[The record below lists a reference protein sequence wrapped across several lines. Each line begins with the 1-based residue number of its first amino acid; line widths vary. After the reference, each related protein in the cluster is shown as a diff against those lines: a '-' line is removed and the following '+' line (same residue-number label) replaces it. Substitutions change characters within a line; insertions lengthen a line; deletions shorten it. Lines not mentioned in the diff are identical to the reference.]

1 MQSVAQI
8 IDSIRDVTGAKY
20 NSDIEELLNIKPG
33 GLANLKKKDNRK
45 GLFRYLSTFCTLRG
59 YDAGW
64 FMTGGEGQLIVES
77 QTWFL
82 EPLRGGR
89 VQDRLMKLEMW
100 EEDFDYLAANLDM
113 EIEKGEEYLKISRSD
128 LDSYSRK
135 KGIRLDWLLT
145 GEGEKNLKRKLKI
158 EESLGRHL
166 AKGSS
171 PRWRTTSEE
180 ANRNRRILS
189 EIKETYKG
197 SDLEA
202 LAERGLLSLQVNK
215 KPQWMNRLAEFMLE
229 IGAEGDLLLIDAKA
243 LEGFFPKSFN
253 SPATAIWQTSHD
265 PDKPIQIK
273 DTKTHNRD
281 VSHMPDTVDEDSVK
295 DELIASM
302 KRELELLRKD
312 NKRLESELEEFKE
325 IGEKDL

>member
-77 QTWFL
+77 QKWFL

-128 LDSYSRK
+128 LDSYSNK

-145 GEGEKNLKRKLKI
+145 GEGEKNLKRKLKL
-158 EESLGRHL
+158 ENSNLNLSTGT
-166 AKGSS
+166 S

-180 ANRNRRILS
+180 ANRNRRILL
-189 EIKETYKG
+189 EIKNNYKG
-197 SDLEA
+197 SDLED

-215 KPQWMNRLAEFMLE
+215 KPQWMNILADFWHEL
-229 IGAEGDLLLIDAKA
+229 GGDSVIIDAKV
-243 LEGFFPKSFN
+243 LEGFFPKSFK
-253 SPATAIWQTSHD
+253 SPATAGGQTSHD
-265 PDKPIQIK
+265 PDKPILTK
-273 DTKTHNRD
+273 DTKAHNRHI
-281 VSHMPDTVDEDSVK
+281 SHTPDAVDEDSVK

-312 NKRLESELEEFKE
+312 NIRLESELEEFKKM
-325 IGEKDL
+325 GNKDL

>member
-77 QTWFL
+77 QKWFV
-82 EPLRGGR
+82 ESMGGGP

-100 EEDFDYLAANLDM
+100 EEDFDDLAANLDM
-113 EIEKGEEYLKISRSD
+113 EIEEEEEYLKISRRD
-128 LDSYSRK
+128 LDSYSNE

-145 GEGEKNLKRKLKI
+145 GEGEKDLKRELKI
-158 EESLGRHL
+158 EKWSRHL
-166 AKGSS
+166 ATGTS

-180 ANRNRRILS
+180 ANRNRRILL
-189 EIKETYKG
+189 EIKENYKG
-197 SDLEA
+197 SDLED

-215 KPQWMNRLAEFMLE
+215 KPQWMNILAEFWLE
-229 IGAEGDLLLIDAKA
+229 VGGDSVIIDAKV
-243 LEGFFPKSFN
+243 LEGFFPKNFKS
-253 SPATAIWQTSHD
+253 SDTAVWQTSHD
-265 PDKPIQIK
+265 SDKPTPIK
-273 DTKTHNRD
+273 DTKAHNRHM
-281 VSHMPDTVDEDSVK
+281 SHMPGAVNEDSVK

-312 NKRLESELEEFKE
+312 NKRLESELEEFKKM
-325 IGEKDL
+325 GKNDL